1 MNVADFNYSH
11 VEAFLRF
18 ASELPDGDVTFI
30 KEPISRPDTVRGWAQ
45 DKTGSKHWVALDG
58 DIVIGFLAVL
68 RLSGWS
74 DHVGEI
80 RLVVHPAY
88 RGRGLG
94 RELARRALLHAAEIG
109 LAKLIVEVVADHENH
124 LAMFTAIGFRG
135 EALLRDQIRDR
146 DGQLRDLIMLA
157 YFPDTTWADMDALGL
172 EAELVPGSD

>member
-1 MNVADFNYSH
+1 MNVADFGDSH
-11 VEAFLRF
+11 LEAFLRF

-30 KEPISRPDTVRGWAQ
+30 KEPISNPDTARGWAR
-45 DKTGSKHWVALDG
+45 DDSGGKHWVALDG

-94 RELARRALLHAAEIG
+94 RELARKALLYAAEVG
-109 LAKLIVEVVADHENH
+109 LAKLIVEIVADHEDH

-146 DGQLRDLIMLA
+146 DGQLRDLVMLA
-157 YFPDTTWADMDALGL
+157 HFPDSTWADMDALGL
-172 EAELVPGSD
+172 ETELMPSSG